1 MLQVYR
7 RRVNLPRPPG
17 SMSRPLAYSA
27 IANTAV
33 AAQGNCSTNRS
44 PFGARNKV
52 RLALLQNRPGV
63 PQLLRGR
70 DVGRRKALDSG
81 ELCRAFLAEIRGAP
95 LLQDHRSVYMVPL
108 VAVTDAKD
116 VHDRCSNDLGFGAQ
130 KSLVLTLASLR
141 QQLREPDTNEMDPH
155 RKPLCRWRNQR
166 DGLRGSAHRP
176 HAGDLEH

>member
-1 MLQVYR
+1 MPLQTLQWQHKETAARTEALSERETKCDLHFYKIA
-7 RRVNLPRPPG
+7 RVCR
-17 SMSRPLAYSA
+17 SSY
-27 IANTAV
+27 
-33 AAQGNCSTNRS
+33 AAET
-44 PFGARNKV
+44 
-52 RLALLQNRPGV
+52 LGV
-63 PQLLRGR
+63 EE
-70 DVGRRKALDSG
+70 ALDSG

-141 QQLREPDTNEMDPH
+141 QQLREPDTNEMDPL